1 MEEGGLY
8 IVAIVPTVTVTVTVT
23 ITVAEYCVWLIIN
36 NLS

>member
-8 IVAIVPTVTVTVTVT
+8 IVAIVTTVTV
-23 ITVAEYCVWLIIN
+23 TVAEYCVWLIIN

>member
-8 IVAIVPTVTVTVTVT
+8 IVAIVPTVTVTVT